1 MRTILTRCTAIFAI
15 LTLVIAGAAP
25 VSAASRRYVALSV
38 GYQHNCA
45 LTAQGKAYCWGYN
58 NYGQLGTGDTNNA
71 MVAVPVIGGLKFTSI
86 SAGRRA
92 PADRGEALAHRTL
105 ARMGAKLRS

>member
-45 LTAQGKAYCWGYN
+45 LTAQGKAYCWGYTITM
-58 NYGQLGTGDTNNA
+58 G
-71 MVAVPVIGGLKFTSI
+71 S
-86 SAGRRA
+86 SAREIRTT
-92 PADRGEALAHRTL
+92 PWLRFPLLA
-105 ARMGAKLRS
+105 A

>member
-45 LTAQGKAYCWGYN
+45 LTAQGKAYC
-58 NYGQLGTGDTNNA
+58 
-71 MVAVPVIGGLKFTSI
+71 
-86 SAGRRA
+86 
-92 PADRGEALAHRTL
+92 
-105 ARMGAKLRS
+105 

>member
-45 LTAQGKAYCWGYN
+45 LPRKGRRTA
-58 NYGQLGTGDTNNA
+58 GDTIT
-71 MVAVPVIGGLKFTSI
+71 MGS
-86 SAGRRA
+86 SAREIRTT
-92 PADRGEALAHRTL
+92 PWLRFPLLA
-105 ARMGAKLRS
+105 A